1 MRPAAPILLAR
12 TTAARLTGMHRPLLL
27 ARTAEARSSGI
38 RRRPVAPLLPTART
52 MAARS
57 NGIGRQL
64 GDCGGAAPLPPARP
78 TTARSIRM
86 RQQLSNGGSA
96 GGGSAPPGVDG
107 GCEFKRDA
115 AGGSAPPVMPLATM
129 THQRRRQHRDSGNG
143 RGRGR
148 SRGVSMPSTSSTS
161 DWCSIGIST
170 DTLLVQ
176 DGIGEKVNNFI
187 HYITTFLA
195 ALVVGF
201 FAAWRLALLS
211 VAVIPGPGHRLRR
224 RSVCLHT
231 HRPHIQSLLSTCH

>member
-143 RGRGR
+143 RGRVCPLLRLPRTGVR
-148 SRGVSMPSTSSTS
+148 SASPPTRCSCRTASARRSITSSTTS
-161 DWCSIGIST
+161 PHSSPPWLSGSSPRGGSRCSAWPSSRVPAIAFAGGLYAY
-170 DTLLVQ
+170 TLTGLTSRV
-176 DGIGEKVNNFI
+176 F
-187 HYITTFLA
+187 
-195 ALVVGF
+195 
-201 FAAWRLALLS
+201 
-211 VAVIPGPGHRLRR
+211 
-224 RSVCLHT
+224 
-231 HRPHIQSLLSTCH
+231 